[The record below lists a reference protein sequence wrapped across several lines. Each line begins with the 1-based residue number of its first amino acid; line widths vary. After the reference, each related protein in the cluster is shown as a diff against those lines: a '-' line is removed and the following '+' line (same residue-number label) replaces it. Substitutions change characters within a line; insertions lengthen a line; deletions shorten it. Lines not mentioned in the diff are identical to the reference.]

1 MIVKL
6 FGNEKCGSCRRWK
19 PVFESL
25 MTEYNIN
32 HEYVDIDKNPGE
44 KLRYNIHGIPNTMF
58 FDDNGNV
65 LGNILGNMNEDIA
78 RKQIEYYNGLG
89 KTQG

>member
-6 FGNEKCGSCRRWK
+6 FGNEKCGSCRIWK
-19 PVFESL
+19 PLFEIL
-25 MTEYNIN
+25 MKEYNIN
-32 HEYVDIDKNPGE
+32 YEYVDIDKNPDD
-44 KLRYNIHGIPNTMF
+44 KIKYNIHGIPVTIF
-58 FDDNGNV
+58 FDDNGKEI
-65 LGNILGNMNEDIA
+65 GNILGNMKEDIA